1 MTGLPDW
8 LQDDAPPVLG
18 SVVSD
23 WTPGPGW
30 AWRKVCPDCGTLVV
44 PREPRPVDWAKHRAG
59 ENCRAMA
66 DLMRNAPVVEAGG
79 RRAT

>member
-8 LQDDAPPVLG
+8 LQDDAPPVLA

-44 PREPRPVDWAKHRAG
+44 PREPRLVD
-59 ENCRAMA
+59 
-66 DLMRNAPVVEAGG
+66 
-79 RRAT
+79 